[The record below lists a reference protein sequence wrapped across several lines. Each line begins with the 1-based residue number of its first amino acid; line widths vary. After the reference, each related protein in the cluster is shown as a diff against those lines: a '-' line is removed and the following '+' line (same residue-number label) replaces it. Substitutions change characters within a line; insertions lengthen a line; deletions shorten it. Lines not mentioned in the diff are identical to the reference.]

1 MTQILLVEDEQ
12 HLAIGIKYNL
22 EAEGHR
28 VVLADD
34 GPTALR
40 LCEGDRQGF
49 DLVILDLMLPGMS
62 GYKVCERIRSIDA
75 TLPILILSARSLPED
90 RARGFDLG
98 ANQYLNKPFD
108 LDELF
113 SRVNNLLRLPRGPAR
128 TTRTARSIQQL
139 QFGSAAVD
147 FLTHQ
152 VKVDGKEVK
161 LTPTEL
167 RLLKYFAEH
176 SDRVLSR
183 QELLSEV
190 WDLSG
195 EMQTRTVDQYL
206 LRLRKTFEKNPAQPI
221 HFLTV
226 RDMGYRFVADPKAEA
241 AF

>member
-1 MTQILLVEDEQ
+1 
-12 HLAIGIKYNL
+12 
-22 EAEGHR
+22 
-28 VVLADD
+28 
-34 GPTALR
+34 
-40 LCEGDRQGF
+40 
-49 DLVILDLMLPGMS
+49 MLPGMS
-62 GYKVCERIRSIDA
+62 GYKVCERIRAIDA

-113 SRVNNLLRLPRGPAR
+113 SRVNNLLRLPRG
-128 TTRTARSIQQL
+128 TTRTIRPARSIQQL
-139 QFGSAAVD
+139 QFGTASVD

-206 LRLRKTFEKNPAQPI
+206 LRLRKTFEKNSAQPV

-226 RDMGYRFVADPKAEA
+226 RDMGYRFVADPKAEST
-241 AF
+241 F

>member
-1 MTQILLVEDEQ
+1 
-12 HLAIGIKYNL
+12 
-22 EAEGHR
+22 
-28 VVLADD
+28 
-34 GPTALR
+34 
-40 LCEGDRQGF
+40 
-49 DLVILDLMLPGMS
+49 LVILDLMLPGMS
-62 GYKVCERIRSIDA
+62 GYKVCERIRAIDA

-90 RARGFDLG
+90 PARGFDLG

-113 SRVNNLLRLPRGPAR
+113 SRVNNLLRLPRG
-128 TTRTARSIQQL
+128 TTRTIRPARSIQQL
-139 QFGSAAVD
+139 QFGTASVD

-206 LRLRKTFEKNPAQPI
+206 LRLRKTFEKNSAQPV

-226 RDMGYRFVADPKAEA
+226 RDMGYRFVADPKAEST
-241 AF
+241 F

>member
-1 MTQILLVEDEQ
+1 M
-12 HLAIGIKYNL
+12 
-22 EAEGHR
+22 
-28 VVLADD
+28 
-34 GPTALR
+34 R
-40 LCEGDRQGF
+40 LFEGDRQGF

>member
-1 MTQILLVEDEQ
+1 
-12 HLAIGIKYNL
+12 
-22 EAEGHR
+22 
-28 VVLADD
+28 
-34 GPTALR
+34 
-40 LCEGDRQGF
+40 
-49 DLVILDLMLPGMS
+49 
-62 GYKVCERIRSIDA
+62 
-75 TLPILILSARSLPED
+75 
-90 RARGFDLG
+90 
-98 ANQYLNKPFD
+98 
-108 LDELF
+108 
-113 SRVNNLLRLPRGPAR
+113 
-128 TTRTARSIQQL
+128 
-139 QFGSAAVD
+139 
-147 FLTHQ
+147 
-152 VKVDGKEVK
+152 

>member
-1 MTQILLVEDEQ
+1 
-12 HLAIGIKYNL
+12 
-22 EAEGHR
+22 
-28 VVLADD
+28 
-34 GPTALR
+34 
-40 LCEGDRQGF
+40 
-49 DLVILDLMLPGMS
+49 
-62 GYKVCERIRSIDA
+62 VCERIRSIDA